1 MNMLFISVVSVECS
15 GKSRSPGLK
24 GVRHASYKVFYK
36 MVKREQLYV
45 TEQEITE
52 GI

>member
-15 GKSRSPGLK
+15 RKNGGPGLK
-24 GVRHASYKVFYK
+24 GVRHASYK

-45 TEQEITE
+45 IEQEITE